1 MITILIV
8 EDNPDINQIL
18 KDILQTEY
26 YCIQAYSAEQAFF
39 YLKTQAIDL
48 MLLDIMLPDQNGD
61 KVLQEVRLTNPLP
74 IIILTALTDKKTTTK
89 FLLDGAN
96 DYITKPFN
104 AEEVKARITVQ
115 LRQLAQNSPQEQILT
130 YQDSPQEQLLTY
142 QDLSL
147 NPMNFTVSTP
157 TGEVLFRKRE
167 FDILQLLFLHPNQI
181 FTKEKLYTSIWQEQ
195 YFSTDNTL
203 NAHLSN
209 LRKKLATISPETDYL
224 ETIWGLGIRLKAV
237 KK

>member
-1 MITILIV
+1 MTTILIV

-26 YCIQAYSAEQAFF
+26 HCIQAYSAKEAFF
-39 YLKTQAIDL
+39 YLNNQTIDL
-48 MLLDIMLPDQNGD
+48 MLLDIMLPDKNGD
-61 KVLQEVRLTNPLP
+61 KVLQEVRLTKQLP
-74 IIILTALTDKKTTTK
+74 IIIITALTDKKTTTK

-130 YQDSPQEQLLTY
+130 YQD
-142 QDLSL
+142 LSL
-147 NPMNFTVSTP
+147 NPMTFTVTSP
-157 TGEVLFRKRE
+157 TGEVSLRKRE

>member
-26 YCIQAYSAEQAFF
+26 HCIQAYSAAEAFF

-61 KVLQEVRLTNPLP
+61 KVLQDVRLTNPLP
-74 IIILTALTDKKTTTK
+74 IIIITALTDKKTTTK

-115 LRQLAQNSPQEQILT
+115 LRQIAQNSPQDQILT
-130 YQDSPQEQLLTY
+130 YEE
-142 QDLSL
+142 LSL

-157 TGEVLFRKRE
+157 SGEVTLKESFYQHHFSRSNH
-167 FDILQLLFLHPNQI
+167 ILPPHKSHKSHLLAPLI
-181 FTKEKLYTSIWQEQ
+181 
-195 YFSTDNTL
+195 
-203 NAHLSN
+203 A
-209 LRKKLATISPETDYL
+209 
-224 ETIWGLGIRLKAV
+224 
-237 KK
+237 